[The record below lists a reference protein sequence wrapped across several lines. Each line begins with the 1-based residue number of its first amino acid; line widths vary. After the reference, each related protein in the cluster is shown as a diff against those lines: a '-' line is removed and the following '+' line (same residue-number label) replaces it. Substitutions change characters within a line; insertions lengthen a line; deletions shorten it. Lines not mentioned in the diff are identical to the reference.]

1 MDTSITVRCLFFARY
16 AEILG
21 SHEAELKLARG
32 SSVADAVERLRS
44 QTQGGQDLPDRPL
57 VAKNQRHVQY
67 DCGIENGDELAFFP
81 PLAGG

>member
-1 MDTSITVRCLFFARY
+1 MDTGITVRCLFFARY

-21 SHEAELKLARG
+21 LNEVELKLPIG
-32 SSVADAVERLRS
+32 SSVADAVGQVRS
-44 QTQGGQDLPDRPL
+44 QTQGGQHLPDRPL

-67 DCGIENGDELAFFP
+67 DCGIEDGDELAFLP